1 VDVAEDILQD
11 VFSELIEAERLVQP
25 IEQVSAWLF
34 RVARNRITDW
44 FRRRKP
50 ELRGSLQSE
59 EDDSFW
65 EDALPSP
72 DAGPDALYE
81 RARLFDELIEAIQ
94 ALPEPQRAVFV
105 AHEIDG
111 RSFREMAERSG
122 ESVNTL
128 LSRKH
133 SAVQFLRKRLQAT
146 DVELR
151 PGAGTSRVRTFI
163 VRPLWWRRRAPDG
176 VARTHARL
184 AAPESRRAGKT
195 AGTHVPTLRWRLIC
209 SSPRC

>member
-1 VDVAEDILQD
+1 MNVPLVMKIDQDRRLSAVFAREATRLGRFIRGRVSDVDVAEDILQD

-44 FRRRKP
+44 FRRPKP
-50 ELRGSLQSE
+50 ELRGSLE
-59 EDDSFW
+59 TAEVESFW

-81 RARLFDELIEAIQ
+81 RARLLDELIAAIQ
-94 ALPEPQRAVFV
+94 SLPEQQRRVFV
-105 AHEIDG
+105 AHEMEG
-111 RSFREMAERSG
+111 LSFREIATQEG

-133 SAVQFLRKRLQAT
+133 LAVQYLRKRL
-146 DVELR
+146 
-151 PGAGTSRVRTFI
+151 
-163 VRPLWWRRRAPDG
+163 RAAHDNLN
-176 VARTHARL
+176 AS
-184 AAPESRRAGKT
+184 EE
-195 AGTHVPTLRWRLIC
+195 
-209 SSPRC
+209 

>member
-1 VDVAEDILQD
+1 MNVSLVMKIDQDRRISAVFAREATRLGRFIRGRVSDVDVAEDILQD

-50 ELRGSLQSE
+50 ELRGSVKSE
-59 EDDSFW
+59 EEDSFW

-72 DAGPDALYE
+72 NAGPDALYE

-94 ALPEPQRAVFV
+94 SLPELQRAVFI

-111 RSFREMAERSG
+111 LSFREMAERSG
-122 ESVNTL
+122 QSVNTL

-133 SAVQFLRKRLQAT
+133 AAVQFLRKRL
-146 DVELR
+146 
-151 PGAGTSRVRTFI
+151 
-163 VRPLWWRRRAPDG
+163 RAANDNLNT
-176 VARTHARL
+176 R
-184 AAPESRRAGKT
+184 EE
-195 AGTHVPTLRWRLIC
+195 
-209 SSPRC
+209 

>member
-1 VDVAEDILQD
+1 MNVPLVMKIDQDRRISAAFAREASRLGRFIRGRVSDVDVAEDILQD
-11 VFSELIEAERLVQP
+11 VFSEFIEAERLVQP

-44 FRRRKP
+44 FRRSKP
-50 ELRGSLQSE
+50 ELRGSVKD

-72 DAGPDALYE
+72 DAGPGALYE
-81 RARLFDELIEAIQ
+81 RAMLFDELIAAIDS
-94 ALPEPQRAVFV
+94 LPATQRAVFI

-111 RSFREMAERSG
+111 RSFREMAQESG

-133 SAVQFLRKRLQAT
+133 SAVQFLRKRLQAAH
-146 DVELR
+146 DSLN
-151 PGAGTSRVRTFI
+151 TS
-163 VRPLWWRRRAPDG
+163 
-176 VARTHARL
+176 
-184 AAPESRRAGKT
+184 EE
-195 AGTHVPTLRWRLIC
+195 
-209 SSPRC
+209 

>member
-1 VDVAEDILQD
+1 MNVPLVMKIDQDRRISAVFAREATRLGRFIRGRVPDGDVAEDILQD

-50 ELRGSLQSE
+50 ELRGSVKSE
-59 EDDSFW
+59 EDDAFW
-65 EDALPSP
+65 EDALPST

-94 ALPEPQRAVFV
+94 ALPEPQCAVFV
-105 AHEIDG
+105 AHEIEG
-111 RSFREMAERSG
+111 LSFREMAERSG
-122 ESVNTL
+122 ESLNTL

-133 SAVQFLRKRLQAT
+133 SAVQFLRKRLRAAH
-146 DVELR
+146 DNLN
-151 PGAGTSRVRTFI
+151 TS
-163 VRPLWWRRRAPDG
+163 
-176 VARTHARL
+176 
-184 AAPESRRAGKT
+184 EE
-195 AGTHVPTLRWRLIC
+195 
-209 SSPRC
+209 

>member
-1 VDVAEDILQD
+1 MNVPLVMKVDQDRRISAVFAREATRLGRFIRGRVSDADVAEDILQD

-50 ELRGSLQSE
+50 ELRGSVNN
-59 EDDSFW
+59 EDDDTFW

-72 DAGPDALYE
+72 DAGPAALYE
-81 RARLFDELIEAIQ
+81 RERLFDELIEAIG
-94 ALPEPQRAVFV
+94 ALPEAQRAVFI

-111 RSFREMAERSG
+111 RSFREMARESG

-133 SAVQFLRKRLQAT
+133 SAVQFLRKRLQAAL
-146 DVELR
+146 DNLN
-151 PGAGTSRVRTFI
+151 TS
-163 VRPLWWRRRAPDG
+163 
-176 VARTHARL
+176 
-184 AAPESRRAGKT
+184 EE
-195 AGTHVPTLRWRLIC
+195 
-209 SSPRC
+209 

>member
-1 VDVAEDILQD
+1 MNVALVMKIDQDRRISAVFAREATRLGRFIRGRVSDVDVAEDILQD

-50 ELRGSLQSE
+50 ELRGPVRD

-81 RARLFDELIEAIQ
+81 RARLFDTLIDAIEL
-94 ALPEPQRAVFV
+94 LPEPQRAVFI

-111 RSFREMAERSG
+111 RSFREMAQESG

-133 SAVQFLRKRLQAT
+133 SAVQFLRKRLKAAH
-146 DVELR
+146 DSLN
-151 PGAGTSRVRTFI
+151 TS
-163 VRPLWWRRRAPDG
+163 
-176 VARTHARL
+176 
-184 AAPESRRAGKT
+184 EE
-195 AGTHVPTLRWRLIC
+195 
-209 SSPRC
+209 

>member
-1 VDVAEDILQD
+1 MDGHVLTIGEQNQLISEAIERDQPRLRSFIRRRVADAGDAEDILQE
-11 VFSELIEAERLVQP
+11 VFYELIESYRMVKP
-25 IEQVSAWLF
+25 VEQVSAWLF

-50 ELRGSLQSE
+50 ELRGPVRD

-81 RARLFDELIEAIQ
+81 RARLFDTLIDAIEL
-94 ALPEPQRAVFV
+94 LPEPQRAVFI

-111 RSFREMAERSG
+111 RSFREMAQESG

-133 SAVQFLRKRLQAT
+133 SAVQFLRKRLKAAH
-146 DVELR
+146 DSLN
-151 PGAGTSRVRTFI
+151 TS
-163 VRPLWWRRRAPDG
+163 
-176 VARTHARL
+176 
-184 AAPESRRAGKT
+184 EE
-195 AGTHVPTLRWRLIC
+195 
-209 SSPRC
+209 